1 MLKYKKNTKKHK
13 RRSHRHTSKCRH
25 SISKSRKYYKKK
37 ITPNLFNFKIPIL
50 YSGGDGSTDKS
61 GTPTT
66 LNSVYVPYK
75 DGGAM
80 QNASTSLQATTL
92 QTKAYET

>member
-1 MLKYKKNTKKHK
+1 MRKYKKNTKKHK
-13 RRSHRHTSKCRH
+13 RRSHRHT
-25 SISKSRKYYKKK
+25 SKSRKYYKKK